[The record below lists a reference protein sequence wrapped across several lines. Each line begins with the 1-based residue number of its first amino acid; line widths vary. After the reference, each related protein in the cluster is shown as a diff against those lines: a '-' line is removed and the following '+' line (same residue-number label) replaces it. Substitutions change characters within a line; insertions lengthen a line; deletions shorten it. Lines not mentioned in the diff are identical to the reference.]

1 MQDMKAGDAVR
12 TLQEVVII
20 RGLERAVIPVG
31 TTGTVQHTVAEDAGF
46 VLLHFNH
53 STLFFKA
60 SELEWDHGVE
70 KRDNVLIL
78 PGDKLEITTKRNPDD
93 TNDGS
98 LIIMRRPGHAYCVAK
113 APRYSTDEEWQY
125 NAALL
130 VKGINSIPIGWPPRK
145 RDDGGE

>member
-12 TLQEVVII
+12 TLQEIVVI
-20 RGLERAVIPVG
+20 RGLERTTIPAG
-31 TTGTVQHTVAEDAGF
+31 TAGTVESTVASDAGCVRLHAYGG
-46 VLLHFNH
+46 VLFL
-53 STLFFKA
+53 KA

-78 PGDKLEITTKRNPDD
+78 PGDKPEITTGRHPDG

-98 LIIMRRPGHAYCVAK
+98 IIVWRRPGHAYCIAK

-130 VKGINSIPIGWPPRK
+130 VKGINSIPIGWPPKK